1 MESEATMLRHQY
13 ADTGTL
19 ERTSLS
25 LMHLVRLRIKILYV
39 FPLQA
44 PAAPLCCHGSQ
55 TRTPWWVCHH
65 EDGWHHLAFLDLVDV
80 DGSQLRYPITSHMN
94 NVHWPHSKCANQVSH
109 PKLKAHPLDMFQPQ
123 YPTDWNGSTCQHLRT
138 SRWSTLRSLIRPN
151 LGKFLTQHLQGVQ

>member
-1 MESEATMLRHQY
+1 MLGHQY
-13 ADTGTL
+13 TDTGTL

-94 NVHWPHSKCANQVSH
+94 NVH
-109 PKLKAHPLDMFQPQ
+109 
-123 YPTDWNGSTCQHLRT
+123 
-138 SRWSTLRSLIRPN
+138 
-151 LGKFLTQHLQGVQ
+151 